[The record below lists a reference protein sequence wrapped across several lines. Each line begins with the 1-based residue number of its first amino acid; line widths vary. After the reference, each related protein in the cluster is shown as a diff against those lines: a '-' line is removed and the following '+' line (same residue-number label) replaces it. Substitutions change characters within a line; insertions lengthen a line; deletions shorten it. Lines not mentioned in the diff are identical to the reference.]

1 MGVRGHGEGGW
12 QMTDWRTAPDRECIR
27 GYYEEHDETALRTF
41 LERTGPLVLASL
53 RRFAWSR
60 QGWNGPRTSGI
71 EPEDALQHA
80 LAQLLA
86 RKYPLDGPM
95 SPQSWLFAVGRNY
108 MIDPWRPR
116 RLSLRL
122 FELWQGP
129 RPGYETESE
138 GDWLAEQLSRS
149 SISTVGQSAL
159 GPEEH
164 VLEEEAE
171 IERERYLDVFRQ
183 ERDRWLALNPI
194 YVPVIELIGMGFGRP
209 EIGTILGDEALDILI
224 DVIRTEHLVTGEP
237 EPAMTENMRAHFPAA
252 RAGEL
257 LYDMAL
263 RCLASHRELSTV
275 PAGAERSPRDHCLSM
290 MPPRR
295 QRAIKLSDN
304 GFTGSEI
311 GILDGSTERAGQL
324 LINRARKQLSELLG
338 DSSELLSAEA
348 GQEAGHAH
356 GD

>member
-1 MGVRGHGEGGW
+1 
-12 QMTDWRTAPDRECIR
+12 MTDWRTAPDRECIR
-27 GYYEEHDETALRTF
+27 GYYEEHDESAFSIF
-41 LERTGPLVLASL
+41 LERTGPHVLASL

-122 FELWQGP
+122 FELWEGP
-129 RPGYETESE
+129 RPGYETDSE
-138 GDWLAEQLSRS
+138 GDWLAGQLSRS

-164 VLEEEAE
+164 VLEAEAE

-183 ERDRWLALNPI
+183 ERDRWLALNPM
-194 YVPVIELIGMGFGRP
+194 YVPVIELIGMGLGRQ
-209 EIGTILGDEALDILI
+209 EIGTILGDEALDILVA
-224 DVIRTEHLVTGEP
+224 VIGAEQL
-237 EPAMTENMRAHFPAA
+237 AMTENIRTHFPAA

-263 RCLASHRELSTV
+263 RRLATHLELSTV
-275 PAGAERSPRDHCLSM
+275 PDGTERSPRDHCLSM

-295 QRAIKLSDN
+295 QRAIKLSDD

-324 LINRARKQLSELLG
+324 LINRARKQLADLLT
-338 DSSELLSAEA
+338 E
-348 GQEAGHAH
+348 QEAGLAH
-356 GD
+356 GN